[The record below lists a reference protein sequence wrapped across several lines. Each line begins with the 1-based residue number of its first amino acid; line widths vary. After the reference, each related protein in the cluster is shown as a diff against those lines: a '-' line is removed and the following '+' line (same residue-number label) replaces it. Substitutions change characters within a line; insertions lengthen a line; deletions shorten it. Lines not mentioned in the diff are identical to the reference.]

1 MKYFI
6 WPILMA
12 NYNTYYLNYQ
22 LIIYNW

>member
-22 LIIYNW
+22 LIIFNW